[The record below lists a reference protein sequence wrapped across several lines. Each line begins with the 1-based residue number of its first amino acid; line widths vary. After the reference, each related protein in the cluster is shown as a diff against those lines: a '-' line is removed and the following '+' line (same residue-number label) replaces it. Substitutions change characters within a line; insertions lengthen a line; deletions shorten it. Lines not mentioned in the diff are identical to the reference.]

1 MPTAPLRAHLDQ
13 VQQRAFMIG
22 GVFFVLTLIGAFVN
36 REQFFRSYLV
46 SYLFWNGITLGSFA
60 ILMIHHMVG
69 GKWGFAIRRLLES
82 ATRVVPIMLVL
93 MLPLLFGL
101 HSLYEWARPE
111 EVAHDALL
119 RHKQPYLNVP
129 FFLVRVAICYAI
141 WMTLSYFLNKWSA
154 EQDRTGDPDL
164 MRKLQNLSGA
174 GLLLYGLTVTF
185 SSID

>member
-13 VQQRAFMIG
+13 VQQRAFLIG
-22 GVFFVLTLIGAFVN
+22 GVFFLLTLVGAFVN

-82 ATRVVPIMLVL
+82 ATRIVPMMLVL

-101 HSLYEWARPE
+101 HSLYEWA
-111 EVAHDALL
+111 
-119 RHKQPYLNVP
+119 
-129 FFLVRVAICYAI
+129 
-141 WMTLSYFLNKWSA
+141 
-154 EQDRTGDPDL
+154 
-164 MRKLQNLSGA
+164 
-174 GLLLYGLTVTF
+174 
-185 SSID
+185 